1 VYQPRRLNRH
11 ATRTRSTATRGRAMA
26 RTPSVAARR
35 DQERFVDRLSFV
47 VSGVSG
53 ARVVSAT
60 HFQFHEEPVLSQLAY
75 QVVSLSG
82 AVLVLIGYAALQR
95 GLLQREDRW
104 FNLLNFVGSALLAW
118 IAILDRRWGFILL
131 EVVWAVLSIPPLVR
145 RPGRPSA

>member
-1 VYQPRRLNRH
+1 
-11 ATRTRSTATRGRAMA
+11 
-26 RTPSVAARR
+26 
-35 DQERFVDRLSFV
+35 
-47 VSGVSG
+47 
-53 ARVVSAT
+53 
-60 HFQFHEEPVLSQLAY
+60 VLSQLAY

-131 EVVWAVLSIPPLVR
+131 EVAWAVLSIPPLVR
-145 RPGRPSA
+145 RPRRSSA